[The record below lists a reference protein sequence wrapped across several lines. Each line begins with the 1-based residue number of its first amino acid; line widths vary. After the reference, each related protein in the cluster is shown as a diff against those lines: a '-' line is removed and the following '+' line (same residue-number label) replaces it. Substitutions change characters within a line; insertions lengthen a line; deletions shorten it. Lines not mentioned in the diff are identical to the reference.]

1 MFPTLIVEPAL
12 CFTVSLWALAAR
24 GILHSTCAHTCKLR
38 NFILFLYNLIGL
50 QMLHAFYWSTI
61 PAAISISS
69 LKHSLTKN
77 IPCQKK
83 KEKQVFF
90 FFFFLKSLCTKD
102 SYLNVRVFFFPF
114 QSNTS
119 IYILC

>member
-69 LKHSLTKN
+69 PKHSLTRN
-77 IPCQKK
+77 IPCQKQK
-83 KEKQVFF
+83 GKASV
-90 FFFFLKSLCTKD
+90 FFFFLKSLCTKG
-102 SYLNVRVFFFPF
+102 LLFECEGAFFFI
-114 QSNTS
+114 SKH
-119 IYILC
+119 Y

>member
-1 MFPTLIVEPAL
+1 MFPTLIVEPALCFTVEPAL

-38 NFILFLYNLIGL
+38 NFRLFLYSLIGL

-69 LKHSLTKN
+69 LKHSLTKTYLAKN
-77 IPCQKK
+77 K
-83 KEKQVFF
+83 KEKQG
-90 FFFFLKSLCTKD
+90 FFFFLEKSLHKRT
-102 SYLNVRVFFFPF
+102 L
-114 QSNTS
+114 
-119 IYILC
+119 I

>member
-12 CFTVSLWALAAR
+12 CSTVSLWALAAR
-24 GILHSTCAHTCKLR
+24 GILHSTCANTCKLR

-69 LKHSLTKN
+69 LKHSLTKKHTLPK
-77 IPCQKK
+77 IKRKSKC
-83 KEKQVFF
+83 
-90 FFFFLKSLCTKD
+90 FLFYFLENSLLKRT
-102 SYLNVRVFFFPF
+102 L
-114 QSNTS
+114 
-119 IYILC
+119 I